1 MKVLLTSSPEFS
13 ETEILRMLTLRN
25 AYQHGGMDIG
35 MADVFTIGLSMSV
48 VADIEEQMRSLL
60 WLDTFRISRGSGSA
74 LEQQHGESGKV
85 DDDDVYNVEMG
96 KRISNRMQIHYVRGV
111 GSDTQRYG
119 MQYDV
124 NDFMGLTLD
133 RESGRYIFGVEAR
146 YRF

>member
-1 MKVLLTSSPEFS
+1 
-13 ETEILRMLTLRN
+13 
-25 AYQHGGMDIG
+25 
-35 MADVFTIGLSMSV
+35 
-48 VADIEEQMRSLL
+48 
-60 WLDTFRISRGSGSA
+60 
-74 LEQQHGESGKV
+74 
-85 DDDDVYNVEMG
+85 MG
-96 KRISNRMQIHYVRGV
+96 KRISNRMQVHYVRGV